1 MTENVTVVEE
11 PTVPTKA
18 RFNVRKTAKI
28 AGAATAAVALI
39 VVAKRKLNGSVDGA
53 LTATVETD
61 SQS

>member
-1 MTENVTVVEE
+1 MTTENVTVVQE
-11 PTVPTKA
+11 PTSTKP
-18 RFNVRKTAKI
+18 RFNRLKVAKI